1 MCLQISPGEGSGG
14 RGQGQ
19 GSPPEVSVMNA
30 YEHVPLLP
38 PENFLFV
45 LSFSLSVLCCAVSAL
60 TASPS
65 HAPPPHPHPIPLQT
79 PPTPAASRLATCLVC
94 AYCEEF
100 KESSSCLIHAAATAR
115 CKTGASLSGSA
126 PPPPPP
132 DLPHCTAG
140 STANRGNNR
149 RRPL

>member
-1 MCLQISPGEGSGG
+1 MMLVSVTASFFSVYSSSCFFLIRLFLIKPQRKCVYRLARGRGQGG

-38 PENFLFV
+38 PANFLFV

-65 HAPPPHPHPIPLQT
+65 HAPHLTPIPSHSKPRPLPL
-79 PPTPAASRLATCLVC
+79 PPAWLPVLFVRIARSSRSRLHV
-94 AYCEEF
+94 
-100 KESSSCLIHAAATAR
+100 
-115 CKTGASLSGSA
+115 
-126 PPPPPP
+126 
-132 DLPHCTAG
+132 
-140 STANRGNNR
+140 
-149 RRPL
+149 